1 MEEVYVKINPTGKH
15 EMLFNVS
22 ITYSNNKEELN
33 RVKKEIKIME
43 NYIRE
48 KEIDDLFVNTDGDL
62 YDNLDKKKSILT
74 HKKAY
79 IKTLSVNIIFL
90 SNVLNKKFH
99 LLKNNLELIKKFR
112 NNLAELI
119 FEDKDYFTDKSY
131 KTQLDNLSM
140 WYKHMECVMKLLTD
154 RKTIYRKIP
163 ITNYYNY

>member
-1 MEEVYVKINPTGKH
+1 MEEVYVKINPTGKK
-15 EMLFNVS
+15 EMLMNIS
-22 ITYSNNKEELN
+22 YTYSNNKEELN
-33 RVKKEIKIME
+33 RIKKEIKKME

-48 KEIDDLFVNTDGDL
+48 KEIDDMFDNTDGDL

-79 IKTLSVNIIFL
+79 IKTLSVNIIFM

-131 KTQLDNLSM
+131 KTQLENLGK
-140 WYKHMECVMKLLTD
+140 WYKEMECVMDVLTD
-154 RKTIYRKIP
+154 KNLSFVRGI
-163 ITNYYNY
+163 

>member
-112 NNLAELI
+112 NE
-119 FEDKDYFTDKSY
+119 S
-131 KTQLDNLSM
+131 
-140 WYKHMECVMKLLTD
+140 C
-154 RKTIYRKIP
+154 
-163 ITNYYNY
+163 